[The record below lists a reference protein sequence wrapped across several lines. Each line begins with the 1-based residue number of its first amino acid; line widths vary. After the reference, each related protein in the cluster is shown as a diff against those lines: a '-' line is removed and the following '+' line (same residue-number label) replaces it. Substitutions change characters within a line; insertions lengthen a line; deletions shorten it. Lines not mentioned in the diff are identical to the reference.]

1 MAREQAQDA
10 RAARAATAAAA
21 RSAAASRGQEDKAAT
36 AMLDTAIKRLVEV
49 IDLETAALRN
59 RAPIDLNACNTRKS
73 QGLLELDR
81 ALRLLGGADPGE
93 PLKNALRTLRQK
105 LETNRQVLNTHLEAV
120 REVATIIA
128 EAIRSVESDG
138 TYSLS
143 FRSKGPEP

>member
-1 MAREQAQDA
+1 MAREQAQG
-10 RAARAATAAAA
+10 AAKAAGVTATK
-21 RSAAASRGQEDKAAT
+21 SAGTRGHEDKAAT
-36 AMLDTAIKRLVEV
+36 AMLDTAIKRLAEV
-49 IDLETAALRN
+49 IDQETSALRN
-59 RAPIDLNACNTRKS
+59 RTPVDLNTFNTRNS
-73 QGLLELDR
+73 HGLLELDR

-105 LETNRQVLNTHLEAV
+105 LETNRQVLATHLDAV

>member
-1 MAREQAQDA
+1 MRRAPAQQN
-10 RAARAATAAAA
+10 
-21 RSAAASRGQEDKAAT
+21 RSDRAAASPSPRSPQPRGQEDKGV
-36 AMLDTAIKRLVEV
+36 MLDTAIKRLVEV
-49 IDLETAALRN
+49 VDQETTALRE
-59 RAPIDLNACNTRKS
+59 RRPIDLTSFNNRKS
-73 QGLLELDR
+73 QGFLELDK

-93 PLKNALRTLRQK
+93 PMKNALRALRQK

-120 REVATIIA
+120 REVAAIIA